1 LRILD
6 IVSLFKQSLP
16 DLLSG
21 LGMTLQITIISL
33 IFASLIGLAFGL
45 MAISTN
51 KVLRVVARV
60 YVDIIRGTP
69 LIVQAF
75 FIYFGIPGALNIKIP
90 AFIAG
95 VVAISLNAGAYMV
108 EIFRAGIIAVDKGQ
122 MEAARSLGLPY
133 GKTMK
138 LVILPQAIRKMMPAF
153 INQFI
158 ISLKD
163 TSLLS
168 VIGIRELTQSG
179 EIIIA
184 SNYMA
189 FQTWAF
195 VAMFYFILIMIL
207 TYVSRIIERRF
218 KI

>member
-1 LRILD
+1 LNIF
-6 IVSLFKQSLP
+6 ILFKQSLP
-16 DLLSG
+16 ALLSG
-21 LGMTLQITIISL
+21 LTVTIEVTVISL
-33 IFASLIGLAFGL
+33 ILATILGLAFGML
-45 MAISTN
+45 SISTN
-51 KVLRVVARV
+51 KVLKLVATI

-75 FIYFGIPGALNIKIP
+75 FIYFGLPAVLEVKIP
-90 AFIAG
+90 AFAAG
-95 VVAISLNAGAYMV
+95 ILAISLNAGAYMV
-108 EIFRAGIIAVDKGQ
+108 EIFRAGIMAVDKGQ

-138 LVILPQAIRKMMPAF
+138 LVILPQAIRKMIPAF

-184 SNYMA
+184 SNYRS
-189 FQTWAF
+189 FETWSFIAI
-195 VAMFYFILIMIL
+195 FYFVIIMAL
-207 TYVSRIIERRF
+207 TYTTRAMERRLQL
-218 KI
+218 

>member
-1 LRILD
+1 MD
-6 IVSLFKQSLP
+6 IITLFKQSVP
-16 DLLSG
+16 ALLSG
-21 LGMTLQITIISL
+21 LSVTLEVTAIALVLATIL
-33 IFASLIGLAFGL
+33 GLAFGML
-45 MAISTN
+45 SISTN
-51 KVLRVVARV
+51 KVLKLVATI

-75 FIYFGIPGALNIKIP
+75 FIYFGLPAALNIKIP
-90 AFIAG
+90 AFTAG
-95 VVAISLNAGAYMV
+95 VICISLNAGAYLV
-108 EIFRAGIIAVDKGQ
+108 EIFRAGIMAVDKGQ

-138 LVILPQAIRKMMPAF
+138 LVILPQAIRKMVPAF

-184 SNYMA
+184 SNYRS
-189 FQTWAF
+189 FETWSF
-195 VAMFYFILIMIL
+195 VAIFYFIIIMAL
-207 TYVSRIIERRF
+207 TYAAKAMERRLQ
-218 KI
+218 I

>member
-1 LRILD
+1 MDLMA
-6 IVSLFKQSLP
+6 LFKESLP

-21 LGMTLQITIISL
+21 LGVTLEVTVISL
-33 IFASLIGLAFGL
+33 ILASVLGLLFG
-45 MAISTN
+45 MMSISTN
-51 KVLRVVARV
+51 KVLKGIARV

-75 FIYFGIPGALNIKIP
+75 FIYFGIPGALNVKIP
-90 AFIAG
+90 AFTAG
-95 VVAISLNAGAYMV
+95 VIAISLNAGAYMV
-108 EIFRAGIIAVDKGQ
+108 EIFRAGIMAVDKGQ

-138 LVILPQAIRKMMPAF
+138 FVILPQAVRKMVPAF

-184 SNYMA
+184 SNYRA
-189 FQTWAF
+189 FETWAF
-195 VAMFYFILIMIL
+195 VAVFYFVIIMLL
-207 TYVSRIIERRF
+207 TYASRGVERRL